1 MKYAEIAVDFPDN
14 SQRAYT
20 YKIPNDL
27 LIEIGDLV
35 WVPFGSRT
43 LCGIVLNLTT
53 KHNIDEE
60 IIKNIISKIN
70 DGPYFDESKLKLI
83 RYISDYYRTSFFSTA
98 SLFLPPNA
106 FSKIITIIKHSN
118 DEKIIHYNLSDIEKK
133 LLQIVEKNKN
143 ITKKQLV
150 KKVGLPGKTL
160 VDKMIKRD
168 LLISENIWEKPKI
181 GPVYHNRI
189 ILGISKTKA
198 TQIVQKLD
206 TKKNKHKKL
215 INWFI
220 DENHSDTKTFLRKKF
235 GYSATEWVF

>member
-1 MKYAEIAVDFPDN
+1 MKYAEIAVDFHDN

-43 LCGIVLNLTT
+43 LCGVVLNLTN

-83 RYISDYYRTSFFSTA
+83 KYISDYYRTSFFSTA

-106 FSKIITIIKHSN
+106 FSKIITIIK
-118 DEKIIHYNLSDIEKK
+118 
-133 LLQIVEKNKN
+133 
-143 ITKKQLV
+143 
-150 KKVGLPGKTL
+150 
-160 VDKMIKRD
+160 
-168 LLISENIWEKPKI
+168 
-181 GPVYHNRI
+181 
-189 ILGISKTKA
+189 
-198 TQIVQKLD
+198 
-206 TKKNKHKKL
+206 
-215 INWFI
+215 
-220 DENHSDTKTFLRKKF
+220 
-235 GYSATEWVF
+235 